1 MFALFNKNRGR
12 DRDDFVQGCID
23 SVPVCIA
30 FVFMFF
36 SIGVLLASA
45 GFSFFESVM
54 MTVLVHA
61 APLQV
66 FIGQSGGDAGLWA
79 LVAVTLLVNFRFMI
93 MSSVLCEQFKSVS
106 LMKMILSVQLLSV
119 STFTLASARKDKVLD
134 SYRYYLGCGISSLS
148 VAVIFTGVGYVM
160 RTDLN
165 PMIISV
171 ISMILPI
178 HFTAL
183 AAMSWPK
190 WRPVLATIAGFVAT
204 PLAGAGLGA
213 YQVFVVPLVLGALF
227 LAMDKLKSN
236 RP

>member
-1 MFALFNKNRGR
+1 MRALKQKICDC
-12 DRDDFVQGCID
+12 DRSDFVQGCID
-23 SVPVCIA
+23 SAPVCIA

-45 GFSFFESVM
+45 GFSLVESVM
-54 MTVLVHA
+54 LTVLVHA

-66 FIGQSGGDAGLWA
+66 FIGQSGGSAGLWA
-79 LVAVTLLVNFRFMI
+79 LVAITLLVNFRFMI

-106 LMKMILSVQLLSV
+106 LLKMILSVELLSV
-119 STFTLASARKDKVLD
+119 STFTLASARKDKALD

-165 PMIISV
+165 PMIMSV
-171 ISMILPI
+171 IGMILPI

-190 WRPVLATIAGFVAT
+190 WRPVLATIAGFIAT

-213 YQVFVVPLVLGALF
+213 YQVFVVPLLLGALF
-227 LAMDKLKSN
+227 LVVDKLKSN

>member
-1 MFALFNKNRGR
+1 MRALKQKICDC
-12 DRDDFVQGCID
+12 DRSDFVQGCID
-23 SVPVCIA
+23 SAPVCIA

-66 FIGQSGGDAGLWA
+66 FIGQSGGSAGLWA
-79 LVAVTLLVNFRFMI
+79 LVAITLLVNFRFMI

-106 LMKMILSVQLLSV
+106 LLKMILSVQLLSV
-119 STFTLASARKDKVLD
+119 STFTLASARKDKALD

-148 VAVIFTGVGYVM
+148 VAVIFTGVGCVM

-165 PMIISV
+165 PMIMSV
-171 ISMILPI
+171 IGMILPI

-190 WRPVLATIAGFVAT
+190 WRPVLATIAGFIAT

-213 YQVFVVPLVLGALF
+213 YQVFVVPLLLGALF
-227 LAMDKLKSN
+227 LVVDKLKSN

>member
-1 MFALFNKNRGR
+1 MRALKQKICDC
-12 DRDDFVQGCID
+12 DRSDFVQGCID
-23 SVPVCIA
+23 SAPVCIA
-30 FVFMFF
+30 FVLMFF

-45 GFSFFESVM
+45 GFSLVESVM

-66 FIGQSGGDAGLWA
+66 FIGQSGGSAGLWA
-79 LVAVTLLVNFRFMI
+79 LVAITLLVNFRFMI

-106 LMKMILSVQLLSV
+106 LLKMILSVQLLSV
-119 STFTLASARKDKVLD
+119 STFTLASARKDKALD

-165 PMIISV
+165 PMIMSV
-171 ISMILPI
+171 IGMILPI

-190 WRPVLATIAGFVAT
+190 WRPVLATIAGFIAT

-213 YQVFVVPLVLGALF
+213 YQVFVVPLLLGALF
-227 LAMDKLKSN
+227 LVVDKLKSN

>member
-1 MFALFNKNRGR
+1 MRALKQKICDC
-12 DRDDFVQGCID
+12 DRSDFVQGCID
-23 SVPVCIA
+23 SAPVCIA

-45 GFSFFESVM
+45 GFSLVESVM

-66 FIGQSGGDAGLWA
+66 FIGQSGGSAGLWA
-79 LVAVTLLVNFRFMI
+79 LVAITLLVNFRFMI

-106 LMKMILSVQLLSV
+106 LLKMILSVQLLSV
-119 STFTLASARKDKVLD
+119 STFTLASARKDKALD

-165 PMIISV
+165 PMIMSV
-171 ISMILPI
+171 IGMILPI

-183 AAMSWPK
+183 AAMSWSK
-190 WRPVLATIAGFVAT
+190 WRPVLATIAGFIAT

-213 YQVFVVPLVLGALF
+213 YQVFVVPLLLGALF
-227 LAMDKLKSN
+227 LVVDKLKSN

>member
-1 MFALFNKNRGR
+1 MRALKQKICDC
-12 DRDDFVQGCID
+12 DRSDFVQGCID
-23 SVPVCIA
+23 SAPVCIA

-45 GFSFFESVM
+45 GFSLVESVM

-66 FIGQSGGDAGLWA
+66 FIGQSGGSAGLWA
-79 LVAVTLLVNFRFMI
+79 LVAITLLVNFRFMI

-106 LMKMILSVQLLSV
+106 LLKMILSVQLLSV
-119 STFTLASARKDKVLD
+119 STFTLASARKDKALD
-134 SYRYYLGCGISSLS
+134 NYRYYLGCGISSLS

-165 PMIISV
+165 PMIMSV
-171 ISMILPI
+171 IGMILPI

-190 WRPVLATIAGFVAT
+190 WRPVLATIAGFIAT

-213 YQVFVVPLVLGALF
+213 YQVFVVPLLLGALF
-227 LAMDKLKSN
+227 LVVDKLKSN